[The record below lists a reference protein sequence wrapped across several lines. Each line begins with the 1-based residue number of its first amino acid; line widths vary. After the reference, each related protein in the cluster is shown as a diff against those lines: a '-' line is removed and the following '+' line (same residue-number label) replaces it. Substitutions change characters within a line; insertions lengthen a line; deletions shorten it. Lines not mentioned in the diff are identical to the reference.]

1 MLGGLLGKQSK
12 MVDIYCVVWKDAQGG
27 ANVGW
32 RDIKELQSLEP
43 ATAIS
48 VGTLLHNDEY
58 KLIICPHVL
67 IEDGKVTEG
76 DAELV
81 IPTSWVNSITKVHT
95 VN

>member
-1 MLGGLLGKQSK
+1 
-12 MVDIYCVVWKDAQGG
+12 
-27 ANVGW
+27 VGW

-81 IPTSWVNSITKVHT
+81 IPTAWVNSITKVHT